1 MHDQLTVF
9 SFISIAVLFVVY
21 YFLISEKINKVIA
34 VMLGAALLIFLQV
47 FKTGTHSSQSVA
59 LEFVK
64 NNIDVLGFIIGMMV
78 LVGIVKE
85 SGVFE
90 ALAIKLVKVVK
101 GNPKLLLIAFGYLT
115 LFMTAFLSNI
125 PTVLILT
132 PVLIILVRT
141 LKLPYLPY
149 FFVLVVMANIGG
161 AMTPLSDPTTYYQ
174 AKTVGLSFTEVVEN
188 SGLIVLVLSVVTLA
202 YSMLVFKKELSSV
215 ETNQS
220 DVAEFNP
227 VSAIKDWKIL
237 KIGVPIL
244 AVSILLM
251 ILREFIAKK
260 TGATLDNTTITIGAA
275 FLCVLIFKKNIHD
288 VFTKI
293 IDWEILF
300 FFSGLFIVVGALEHT
315 GVISSL
321 AQELIKIT
329 HGNLNGLLFLTSV
342 GSGTIST
349 FIDNVPYNISMIGA
363 IQVMEQNNIWVYPL
377 WWALNLGTSLGGA
390 GSPIGAACNVIAFG
404 QAEHEKFHTAFLKY
418 LAIGFPLV
426 IINGLVTYGILWL
439 RYIN

>member
-101 GNPKLLLIAFGYLT
+101 GKPKLLLIAFGYLT

-174 AKTVGLSFTEVVEN
+174 AKTVGLSFIEVVEN

-215 ETNQS
+215 EINQS

-260 TGATLDNTTITIGAA
+260 TGVTLDNTTITIGAA